1 MNVLYLILYFFNFP
15 NQKSIDET
23 NLVKDLVQISTCTI
37 NVNNENI
44 YIKSHASIA
53 SCSIR
58 ALKFKKKKKYTNR
71 MKIANKSANINN

>member
-1 MNVLYLILYFFNFP
+1 MNVFYLDLYFFSFP

-44 YIKSHASIA
+44 YIKSHASIT
-53 SCSIR
+53 SCYTGVEIQ
-58 ALKFKKKKKYTNR
+58 KKEEIY
-71 MKIANKSANINN
+71 